1 MAFLRNSSTLNGE
14 THKTTLTARSHRLCI
29 VVLVMIF
36 VAALGVRLFR
46 LDARPMHTDEAVH
59 GMFLVNLIEDGVYR
73 YNPTEYHGAT
83 LYYLTLP
90 LTWIAGQRSGA
101 ALTEFTLRL
110 LPVIC
115 SVAVILLLVL
125 WRPILGGEAVCWAAL
140 FTAVSP
146 INLYYSRYYIHESLL
161 VFFFFALLTC
171 LMRYKLSARM
181 GWVLAA
187 GACAGLAHATKVT
200 AILMFAALGAAW
212 LLASVYSQ
220 WRTGRALRIVWD
232 EIPWKLLAAGGG
244 AAIAVSIVFHTSFF
258 SNIQGALESVQTYF
272 YFADRA
278 MGQGHEK
285 PWFTH
290 LHWIAWSRAG
300 GFVWTE
306 AFLLGMACL
315 GLGLS
320 LRISSRRGTVP
331 LLLAAYALI
340 LIAIYSIIPYKTP
353 WLMLGPMQIIAVL
366 AGVGAALLTALPQSI
381 WLKGLLVLA
390 VLAGTTQ
397 LAAQAYRAAFR
408 FAADARVPYCYAH
421 TSPDAVKLA
430 ARVQQ
435 ALLLVPEQEMQW
447 VQVAAQEYW
456 PLPWYFRD
464 LKRVGYWQT
473 LPETQQAPVIVLD
486 MPQSAMAE
494 ESLRQTHTA
503 TLAGLRP
510 GVILAL
516 WIRNDIWDALIR

>member
-1 MAFLRNSSTLNGE
+1 MVDAY
-14 THKTTLTARSHRLCI
+14 KTDQPSKTGWVSIVILGMLC
-29 VVLVMIF
+29 L
-36 VAALGVRLFR
+36 AALGVRLVQ
-46 LDARPMHTDEAVH
+46 LEVRPMHTDEAVH

-83 LYYLTLP
+83 LYYFTLP

-101 ALTEFTLRL
+101 ALTESTLRL
-110 LPVIC
+110 LPVLC
-115 SVAVILLLVL
+115 SVALILLLAL
-125 WRPILGGEAVCWAAL
+125 WRPILGGGAVCWAAL

-161 VFFFFALLTC
+161 VLFFFAFLTC
-171 LMRYKLSARM
+171 LMRYKLKPRM

-187 GACAGLAHATKVT
+187 GAFAGLAHATKVT
-200 AILMFAALGAAW
+200 VVLMFAALAAAW
-212 LLASVYSQ
+212 LLASAYSQ
-220 WRTGRALRIVWD
+220 WREGRALRMAWAA
-232 EIPWKLLAAGGG
+232 IPWKLLAAGGG
-244 AAIAVSIVFHTSFF
+244 VAIAVSVAFHTSFF
-258 SNIQGALESVQTYF
+258 SNIQGAVESVQTYF

-278 MGQGHEK
+278 TGQGHEK

-290 LHWIAWSRAG
+290 LQWIAWSRSG
-300 GFVWTE
+300 GFVWSE
-306 AFLLGMACL
+306 ALLLGLACV

-320 LRISSRRGTVP
+320 FRKSSRLGTVP
-331 LLLAAYALI
+331 LLLAAYALF
-340 LIAIYSIIPYKTP
+340 LLAMYSIIPYKTP
-353 WLMLGPMQIIAVL
+353 WLMLGPMQIIALL

-381 WLKGLLVLA
+381 WRKGFLVLA

-397 LAAQAYRAAFR
+397 LAVQAYRAAFR

-421 TSPDAVKLA
+421 TSPDAVRLA
-430 ARVQQ
+430 ERVQQ

-464 LKRVGYWQT
+464 REYVGYWQT
-473 LPETQQAPVIVLD
+473 LPETQRAPVIVLD
-486 MPQSAMAE
+486 MPQSAKE
-494 ESLRQTHTA
+494 EAILRQTHTA

-516 WIRNDIWDALIR
+516 WIRNDIWDTLIR